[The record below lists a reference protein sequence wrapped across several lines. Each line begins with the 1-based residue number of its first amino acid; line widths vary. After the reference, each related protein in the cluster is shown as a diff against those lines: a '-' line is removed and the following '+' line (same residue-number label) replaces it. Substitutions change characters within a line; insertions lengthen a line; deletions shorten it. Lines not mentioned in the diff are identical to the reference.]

1 MTFARKSS
9 SALVIFI
16 FSFVLELTGYDADLL
31 TQPDSAKLG
40 IKYVMSFACIVFMIF
55 GFIMAKRYV
64 LTKEK
69 NAKIEKYLGMQR
81 EGRLGELTDD
91 EAIELETLKASLK

>member
-1 MTFARKSS
+1 
-9 SALVIFI
+9 
-16 FSFVLELTGYDADLL
+16 
-31 TQPDSAKLG
+31 
-40 IKYVMSFACIVFMIF
+40 MIF

-91 EAIELETLKASLK
+91 EVLDLETLKASLK